1 MKPSKPNLLT
11 EQAIHLRQATLE
23 EDSLVTTHFYQ
34 MWQDNGVP
42 ADAIQ
47 SNWREIILKFIDHAR
62 QELAY
67 QAFIAEIEGKI
78 VGSVSCQCF
87 AGLYPNVLSE
97 EYRKYG
103 YLWGVYVEPLHRGQG
118 VAKAL
123 TSTASSYLRSLG
135 CTRVILH
142 ASPFGQPVYERLGFC
157 ASNEMQLDLLEVS
170 LEEQLDE
177 STD

>member
-1 MKPSKPNLLT
+1 MKPSQPNPLT
-11 EQAIHLRQATLE
+11 EQAIHPRQATLQ
-23 EDSLVTTHFYQ
+23 EDPLIATHFYQ
-34 MWQDNGVP
+34 MWLDNEVP
-42 ADAIQ
+42 PDAIQ
-47 SNWREIILKFIDHAR
+47 SNWQEIILRFIKHAR

-67 QAFIAEIEGKI
+67 QAFVAEMEGGI

-118 VAKAL
+118 IAKKL
-123 TSTASSYLRSLG
+123 TSIAIVYLKSLG

-142 ASPFGQPVYERLGFC
+142 ASLSGKPLYEGLSFC
-157 ASNEMQLDLLEVS
+157 ASNEMRLDLVAVS
-170 LEEQLDE
+170 TEEQLDE
-177 STD
+177 STN